1 MKETKPHPLRVER
14 LRKGGTQQQLA
25 DFAVVSLSSVQRA
38 ERGEPLRVDISQRLC
53 TALGKARPEELG
65 YKGSCFK
72 RLYCPGDDRAKAYL
86 VDAQRTLTRALE
98 HLAPTKLQRRS
109 VLALDLASVCAN
121 QGAVEAACK
130 HAARALSIT
139 TQTQSQTV
147 LQRLFV
153 LRQELEP
160 WKDTP
165 DVKNLDGLIRPLLIS
180 ALRFP
185 A

>member
-1 MKETKPHPLRVER
+1 LFQILAEVQAILHDYQACLKALSDAEKFFEGVRHSPDEETSWLRFDRSR
-14 LRKGGTQQQLA
+14 L
-25 DFAVVSLSSVQRA
+25 
-38 ERGEPLRVDISQRLC
+38 E
-53 TALGKARPEELG
+53 G

-86 VDAQRTLTRALE
+86 VDAQRTLTSALE

-121 QGAVEAACK
+121 QGAVEAACL
-130 HAARALSIT
+130 HAAHALSIT